1 MTGILGALDHLQA
14 RLSVCKGADSRHRPH
29 WTEADMQAVAA
40 VIDRAAA
47 REQLALAR
55 IEGLTAFTRYQEDE
69 TLGRI
74 RVIARKALGLFA

>member
-1 MTGILGALDHLQA
+1 
-14 RLSVCKGADSRHRPH
+14 
-29 WTEADMQAVAA
+29 MQAVAA